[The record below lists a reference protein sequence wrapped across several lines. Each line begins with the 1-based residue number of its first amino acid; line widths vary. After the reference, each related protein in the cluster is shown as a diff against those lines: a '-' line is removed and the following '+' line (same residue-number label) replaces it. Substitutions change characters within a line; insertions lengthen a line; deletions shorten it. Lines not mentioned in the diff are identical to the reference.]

1 MIFCQFTHYFNF
13 DTFIITLQMDV
24 ENALFTGRHINAIA
38 SKFSSSFWKIIFK
51 VGLAQFDSR

>member
-1 MIFCQFTHYFNF
+1 
-13 DTFIITLQMDV
+13 MDV

-51 VGLAQFDSR
+51 VGLAQFDSP